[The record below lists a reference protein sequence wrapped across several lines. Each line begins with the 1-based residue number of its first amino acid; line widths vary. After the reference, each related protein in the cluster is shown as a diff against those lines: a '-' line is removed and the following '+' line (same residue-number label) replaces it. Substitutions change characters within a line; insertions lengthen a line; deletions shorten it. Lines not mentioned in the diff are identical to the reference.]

1 MSVDQRIREGLAMLD
16 QKLPPPDTD
25 SAYDQIVHGAETET
39 TRRRGVVTGLAAAAA
54 VAAVL
59 VWTDGGIPGAR
70 PDVGP
75 VDDPTV
81 PAFMRV
87 DEAADIAGTWRSRG
101 PVEIGVMAANV
112 ASYGDMTQD
121 LRRLFGS
128 SFDPPGAMLDVR
140 FAGGFVYLRAD
151 GVEVDRR
158 SYSVDADGTVWVRP
172 MTSPGGRSQFTA
184 VIRDGLLHLRFVDTN
199 VPPHDDVREEVVVGA
214 LYTTVSFERV
224 PE

>member
-25 SAYDQIVHGAETET
+25 SAYDQIVHGAQTET

-75 VDDPTV
+75 VHDPTV
-81 PAFMRV
+81 PALV
-87 DEAADIAGTWRSRG
+87 VVNEAADIAGTWRSQA
-101 PVEIGVMAANV
+101 PVRVGVMAAHV
-112 ASYGDMTQD
+112 AASGGTTPD
-121 LRRLFGS
+121 LRRIFGG
-128 SFDPPGAMLDVR
+128 SFDPPGAMLEVR

-151 GVEVDRR
+151 GVEIDRR

-172 MTSPGGRSQFTA
+172 MMAPGGRSRFTA
-184 VIRDGLLHLRFVDTN
+184 VIKGDLLHLRFVDTN
-199 VPPHDDVREEVVVGA
+199 VPPYDGVREEVVVGA
-214 LYTTVSFERV
+214 LYTTVPFQRV